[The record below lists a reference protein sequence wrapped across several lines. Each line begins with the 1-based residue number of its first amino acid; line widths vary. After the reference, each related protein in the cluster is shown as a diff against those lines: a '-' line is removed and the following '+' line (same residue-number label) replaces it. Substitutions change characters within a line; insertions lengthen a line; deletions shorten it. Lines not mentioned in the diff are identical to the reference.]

1 MTKQV
6 LVLGASGHIAHFAI
20 QFLLNDHNVHLTL
33 FSRHPDQ
40 LKHFDPKRVTV
51 MNGNTLKPS
60 DLDKAMQNIDIVYAN
75 LSNPNIQQQAENI
88 VKAMDNHQIK
98 TLIWISSIGIYN
110 EVPGKFGEWNNQ
122 MLRQGGDSSYLGTY
136 RAAAD
141 VIEHSNLNYTIIRP
155 AWLTD
160 KDEVDYEITERHE
173 PFKGTEVSRK
183 TIGYVV
189 AKIVQNPA
197 PYAHR
202 SMGIDKPGTD
212 GDKPS
217 WY

>member
-1 MTKQV
+1 MANNI
-6 LVLGASGHIAHFAI
+6 LILGASGHIAHFAI
-20 QFLLNDHNVHLTL
+20 EDLLNNTNDHLIL
-33 FSRHPDQ
+33 FSRHPDN
-40 LKHFDPKRVTV
+40 LKSLDSDRVSIIKGDV
-51 MNGNTLKPS
+51 LNTA
-60 DLDKAMQNIDIVYAN
+60 DLDQAMNKAKIVYAN
-75 LSNPNIQQQAENI
+75 LSNPEIKHQAQNI
-88 VKAMDNHQIK
+88 VHSMDKHHVK
-98 TLIWISSIGIYN
+98 TLIWISSIGIYD

-141 VIEHSNLNYTIIRP
+141 VIENSDLNYTIIRP
-155 AWLTD
+155 AWLTN
-160 KDEVDYEITERHE
+160 KDEIDYETTEKGE

-183 TIGYVV
+183 SIGHVV
-189 AKIVQNPA
+189 SQIAQNPL

-202 SMGIDKPGTD
+202 SIGVNKPGTD